1 MEPKLIAEYLKQFLT
16 TRSLCDW
23 SRFFSVSVWE
33 KIDFCRSTA
42 KFNIYET
49 TITQDLIYQ
58 FWQLAQHKSIPIYLY
73 QSRNEKANGND
84 IEIYRQTSKGYMLFA
99 CQAKIVNIKG
109 GYPAIPHQVNGT
121 YQIDLLLKYAQRMA
135 GIPLYLLYNHHLDPL
150 ENSIVE
156 SKHKIPI
163 HELGCSLFPA
173 EILKTKY
180 WNTSKKKLSTP
191 KFVDLHEKEILLLSA
206 LFCPLVN
213 ISLFESFELQPRRLR
228 FYEEGELFDQRSWV
242 DMSPIGKIGRIDIP
256 AERFKPE
263 TTKEAAPTF
272 NPRFR
277 ILLPIERRPRGSL
290 FSN

>member
-1 MEPKLIAEYLKQFLT
+1 MEPELIAEYLKQFAT

-23 SRFFSVSVWE
+23 SRFFSAAIWE
-33 KIDFCRSTA
+33 KIEFCRSTA

-58 FWQLAQHKSIPIYLY
+58 FWQLAQRKSVPIYLY
-73 QSRNEKANGND
+73 QSRDEKANGND

-99 CQAKIVNIKG
+99 CQAKIVNKNG
-109 GYPAIPHQVNGT
+109 RYPAIRHQVNGT

-135 GIPLYLLYNHHLDPL
+135 GIPLYLLYNHHLDPI
-150 ENSIVE
+150 ENSKLE
-156 SKHKIPI
+156 SRHKVPI

-173 EILKTKY
+173 ETLKSKY
-180 WNTSKKKLSTP
+180 WNASKKRLSTP
-191 KFVDLHEKEILLLSA
+191 KFIDLHQNEAVPLST

-213 ISLFESFELQPRRLR
+213 NSLFESLQVQPSKLRL
-228 FYEEGELFDQRSWV
+228 YEESELFDQRNWE
-242 DMSPIGKIGRIDIP
+242 DMLPLGKIGRISSSE
-256 AERFKPE
+256 ERFTQGIKQIPI
-263 TTKEAAPTF
+263 PSF

-290 FSN
+290 ISN